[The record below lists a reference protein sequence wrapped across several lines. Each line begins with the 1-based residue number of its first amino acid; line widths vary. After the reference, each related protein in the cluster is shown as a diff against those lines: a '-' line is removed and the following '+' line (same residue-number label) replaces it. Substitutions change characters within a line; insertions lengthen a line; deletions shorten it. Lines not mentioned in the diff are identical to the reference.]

1 MLVEFAGEEAVHGI
15 AEAGDDE
22 NEEGPLVALI
32 GDEREKDRQEAETE
46 QGDLVGYGEDPSFLL
61 HVLGG

>member
-1 MLVEFAGEEAVHGI
+1 MLIEFAGEEAVHGI

-22 NEEGPLVALI
+22 NEQSPAITLI
-32 GDEREKDRQEAETE
+32 SDEREEDRQEAETE
-46 QGDLVGYGEDPSFLL
+46 QSDLVGYGEDPSFLL